1 MVHCLGSLC
10 GCPAPPQSSNNTHHA
25 HISTPPPACTP
36 FFPLPARSP
45 HTREPT
51 RQINRQ
57 LATASYAFAN
67 GIWLPGKGYIN
78 NTARNRRPPVE
89 GEGEVGGEDG
99 VAEPASACENPTLLR
114 PVRLSHRLPVWLSV
128 CHSQTGRR
136 QPQQMGQGVPY
147 NSYKGLE
154 LEKGVCASVC
164 ARNVA
169 RRMKFASRRRRRWRR
184 RCLAAVCCQSRPQ
197 PQGGLLDSPLACAF
211 VLAFLIFIPF
221 GK

>member
-1 MVHCLGSLC
+1 MGV
-10 GCPAPPQSSNNTHHA
+10 PPHRSRVITH
-25 HISTPPPACTP
+25 ITLI
-36 FFPLPARSP
+36 FQPLPARSP

-89 GEGEVGGEDG
+89 GEGEGGGEDG

-147 NSYKGLE
+147 NSYEGLGLKKGD
-154 LEKGVCASVC
+154 CASVC

-184 RCLAAVCCQSRPQ
+184 RCLAAVCCQSRTQ

-221 GK
+221 GR